1 MTYNELKEKYN
12 SHKAN
17 CAVCGKTLETSDA
30 AGALGQYFVLD
41 KEGNFYC
48 ADCDID
54 FEDGDDRIF
63 DPDEECFDECPLD
76 ELLNKLSGILDM
88 AYEYTDDS
96 DERSY
101 ICKVEDALHNNLR
114 KAGLI
119 K

>member
-1 MTYNELKEKYN
+1 MTFNELQEKYN
-12 SHKAN
+12 SHKAV
-17 CAVCGKTLETSDA
+17 CSVCGKSLETSKE
-30 AGALGQYFVLD
+30 AGPIGQYFVLD

-48 ADCDID
+48 TDCDID
-54 FEDGDDRIF
+54 FEDCDDRIF
-63 DPDEECFDECPLD
+63 DPDEEPLDECSLD

-88 AYEYTDDS
+88 AYEYAEDS
-96 DERSY
+96 DEKSY